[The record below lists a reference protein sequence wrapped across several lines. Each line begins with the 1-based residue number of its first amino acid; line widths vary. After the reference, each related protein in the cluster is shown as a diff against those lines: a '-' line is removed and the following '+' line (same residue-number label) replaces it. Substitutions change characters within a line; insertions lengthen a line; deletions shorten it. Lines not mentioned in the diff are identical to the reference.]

1 MVKFKELGFEEFKEY
16 SQTFFDN
23 LIDTNKTYNYFV
35 DWDKVRKNVKKY
47 LKQIALLNS
56 LVRVPAEEREPY
68 LKSLITESPKILE
81 VISLLIAE
89 RLKDG
94 KLNIL
99 DLNKLDVFSIDFTP
113 NNITDEKI
121 EIIVTFCRETGVLD
135 LFNEIKDIYDYL
147 FGVEVG
153 LDSNARKNRSGDI
166 FENIC
171 FNYLKN
177 IIQTEL
183 SDKNFKIKEK
193 DRSVQLIKG
202 KIHDIIIYKD
212 ERPILII
219 ECNFYNTSGSK
230 PIAIAESY
238 IELEKIAK
246 EKGLDFLWVTDS
258 SAWLEMRDKII
269 ECMEK
274 MSWILNFKML
284 NLIPKVLE
292 DIEKR
297 DIIEEV

>member
-1 MVKFKELGFEEFKEY
+1 MVKFKELGFEEFEQYRKA
-16 SQTFFDN
+16 FFDN

-47 LKQIALLNS
+47 LKEIALLNS
-56 LVRVPAEEREPY
+56 LIRVPAEEREVF
-68 LKSLITESPKILE
+68 LKNLIREIPKILE
-81 VISLLIAE
+81 VIPLLIAE

-99 DLNKLDVFSIDFTP
+99 DFNKLDVFSIDFTP
-113 NNITDEKI
+113 NEITEEKI
-121 EIIVTFCRETGVLD
+121 ENIVTLCRETGILD
-135 LFNEIKDIYDYL
+135 LFSEIKDIYDYL

-171 FNYLKN
+171 FDYLKKL
-177 IIQTEL
+177 IQTEV
-183 SDKNFKIKEK
+183 SEKNFKV

-202 KIHDIIIYKD
+202 KVHDIIIYK
-212 ERPILII
+212 EEKPILII

-230 PIAIAESY
+230 PFAIAESY
-238 IELEKIAK
+238 IELEKIAN
-246 EKGLDFLWVTDS
+246 ERGIDFLWITDGP
-258 SAWLEMRDKII
+258 AWLEMKDKMT

-274 MSWILNFKML
+274 MNWILNFKML
-284 NLIPKVLE
+284 NLITKILE

-297 DIIEEV
+297 NFIKD